1 LKNRLL
7 TKDDHQEKLNEIKE
21 MIAVAKVEKMTILEQ
36 QVRKTRNLMVKKNK
50 LNFSYVNDITKL
62 FIVMMNM

>member
-1 LKNRLL
+1 L

-36 QVRKTRNLMVKKNK
+36 QVRKTRNLMGKKT
-50 LNFSYVNDITKL
+50 S
-62 FIVMMNM
+62 

>member
-1 LKNRLL
+1 L

-36 QVRKTRNLMVKKNK
+36 QVRKKSKFDGKKNK
-50 LNFSYVNDITKL
+50 LNFSYANDITKL